1 MDEKKHITDE
11 EIMSL
16 LEHFRPY
23 YPNLKDVTLEDIKSD
38 MAKLSE
44 VSSNEQA
51 EREAE

>member
-16 LEHFRPY
+16 LEHFRSY

-38 MAKLSE
+38 MAKRSE
-44 VSSNEQA
+44 RLAKER
-51 EREAE
+51 EKREAE